1 VTENIATGTV
11 NAVDLD
17 IHYSKGLVY
26 WNDSVDKKIMRYDI
40 HYNTGLVYL
49 TDVVDKRIMR
59 YDIHYNKG
67 LVYLTDVVDNKIMRY
82 FIAHFTFTHAVPLA
96 SSVVDGW
103 FKSRSG
109 QTKNYEIGICCFA
122 DKHAAET
129 SNSKVWF
136 VRNEIADKR

>member
-1 VTENIATGTV
+1 M

-26 WNDSVDKKIMRYDI
+26 WTDAVDKKIMRYDV
-40 HYNTGLVYL
+40 HYNT
-49 TDVVDKRIMR
+49 
-59 YDIHYNKG
+59 G

-82 FIAHFTFTHAVPLA
+82 FIAHFTFTHEVPLA

-103 FKSRSG
+103 FKCRSG

-129 SNSKVWF
+129 SNSKVWL
-136 VRNEIADKR
+136 VRNDIADKR

>member
-1 VTENIATGTV
+1 M

-26 WNDSVDKKIMRYDI
+26 WTDSVDKKIMRYDI

-49 TDVVDKRIMR
+49 TDVVD
-59 YDIHYNKG
+59 
-67 LVYLTDVVDNKIMRY
+67 NKIMRY
-82 FIAHFTFTHAVPLA
+82 FIAHFPFTHEVPLA

>member
-1 VTENIATGTV
+1 MTYNIATGTV

-49 TDVVDKRIMR
+49 TDVVD
-59 YDIHYNKG
+59 
-67 LVYLTDVVDNKIMRY
+67 NKIMRY
-82 FIAHFTFTHAVPLA
+82 FIAHFPFTHEVPLA
-96 SSVVDGW
+96 SSVVYGW